1 MQVLNENQCGIGGE
15 GGDVQSDS
23 KIWEVVEGMIEMH
36 IPLIIVVI

>member
-23 KIWEVVEGMIEMH
+23 KIWEVHSAQQMH
-36 IPLIIVVI
+36 KVTVDI